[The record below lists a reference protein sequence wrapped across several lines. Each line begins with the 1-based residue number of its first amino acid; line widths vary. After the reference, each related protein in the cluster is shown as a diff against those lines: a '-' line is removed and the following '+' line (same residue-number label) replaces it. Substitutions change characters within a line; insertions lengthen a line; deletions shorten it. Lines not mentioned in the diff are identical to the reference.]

1 MHHLLKDFSTL
12 GSLNIFVLAKL
23 GILIVKLFVAS
34 FEEITFRIKEL
45 GVSLRVYVPVKVS
58 HLEDHV
64 RSTLL
69 TKLTVEDKDSTIK

>member
-12 GSLNIFVLAKL
+12 GSLDILVLAKL

-34 FEEITFRIKEL
+34 FEKIAFRIKEL
-45 GVSLRVYVPVKVS
+45 GVSFRVYVSIKVS

>member
-12 GSLNIFVLAKL
+12 GSLDILVLAKL

-34 FEEITFRIKEL
+34 FEKIAFRIKEL
-45 GVSLRVYVPVKVS
+45 GVSLRVYVSIKVS